1 MASAY
6 SSHLHPLLLIV
17 SLLVLPRFLA
27 EAHIVSHLPGF
38 HGALPFRL
46 ETGYVT
52 IDELTGAQL
61 FYYFIESERSPK
73 EDPLILWLTG
83 GPCCSGLTPLITEI
97 GPIRFKSVPYN
108 ASEGALPQ
116 FISHPYS
123 WTKISNIIF
132 LDWPVGSGFSF
143 SEDAQDYNPD
153 DFLSSEVIFKF
164 LMKWYTNH
172 HDFFSNPLY
181 IAGDSYG
188 GKLAPIVS
196 LMIAEGNDAGEKP
209 FLNLQGYLVGN
220 PVTDE
225 DEEYSTSLAYLLGVG
240 VVPSELFVE
249 IRTNCVGED
258 YLTTNKSLCASKLR
272 IFVRICKEMSLDNI
286 LAPLCSLDFDPWAKK
301 LRNPMR
307 KASIADASSKLIRN
321 PPPICDVSCSNYPF
335 YLMYYWANNQISRKA
350 LNIKEGTVQEW
361 IRCNTTMNYIDNIK
375 NNVEYHL
382 RVTKR
387 GYRALVY
394 SGDHDSIV
402 PFLSTVRWIKSL
414 NFSVSEKWRPWRV
427 DGQVAGYTEMYANNL
442 TFATVKGGSHT
453 APNNYPKECFSMFER
468 WISGKPL

>member
-1 MASAY
+1 MGSAY

-46 ETGYVT
+46 ETGYAT

-61 FYYFIESERSPK
+61 FYYFIESERNPK

-97 GPIRFKSVPYN
+97 GPIRFKSLPYN

-116 FISHPYS
+116 IISHPYS

-132 LDWPVGSGFSF
+132 LDWPVGNGFSF

-196 LMIAEGNDAGEKP
+196 LMIAEGVK
-209 FLNLQGYLVGN
+209 Q
-220 PVTDE
+220 
-225 DEEYSTSLAYLLGVG
+225 
-240 VVPSELFVE
+240 
-249 IRTNCVGED
+249 
-258 YLTTNKSLCASKLR
+258 
-272 IFVRICKEMSLDNI
+272 
-286 LAPLCSLDFDPWAKK
+286 
-301 LRNPMR
+301 
-307 KASIADASSKLIRN
+307 
-321 PPPICDVSCSNYPF
+321 
-335 YLMYYWANNQISRKA
+335 
-350 LNIKEGTVQEW
+350 GTVQEW
-361 IRCNTTMNYIDNIK
+361 MRCNSTMNYIKNIK
-375 NNVEYHL
+375 NNVEHHL
-382 RVTKR
+382 GVTKR
-387 GYRALVY
+387 GYRVLVY
-394 SGDHDSIV
+394 SGDHDALV
-402 PFLSTVRWIKSL
+402 PFLSTMKWIKSL

-427 DGQVAGYTEMYANNL
+427 NGQVAGYTEMYANNL
-442 TFATVKGGSHT
+442 TFATVKVTTCSSSFFIY
-453 APNNYPKECFSMFER
+453 AVDF
-468 WISGKPL
+468 